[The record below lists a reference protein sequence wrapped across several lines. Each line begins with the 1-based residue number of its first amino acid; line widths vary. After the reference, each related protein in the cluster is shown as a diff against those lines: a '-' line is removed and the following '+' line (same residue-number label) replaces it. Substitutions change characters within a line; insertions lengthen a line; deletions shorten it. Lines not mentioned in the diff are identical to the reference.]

1 MLDVQWSLSL
11 GIECN
16 YMSSINPCVTCGA
29 CCANFRVSFYW
40 AEGNDAPGGY
50 VPAELTEQVNPFYR
64 CMRGTN
70 NGSPRCVALQGDIG
84 GVISCSIYADRPS
97 PCRDFDISINGSNPA
112 CDQARAKYGMAAL
125 ITIQEVA

>member
-1 MLDVQWSLSL
+1 
-11 GIECN
+11 
-16 YMSSINPCVTCGA
+16 MSSINPCVTCGA

-50 VPAELTEQVNPFYR
+50 VPAELTEQVNAFYR

-70 NGSPRCVALQGDIG
+70 SGSPSCVALQGEIG

-97 PCRDFDISINGSNPA
+97 PCREFDISINGSNPA
-112 CDQARAKYGMAAL
+112 CDRAREKYGMASL
-125 ITIQEVA
+125 ITIVEVA